1 MNHRVHLSTR
11 MTVEEIDEA
20 NRHRDTYQASHDL
33 SRELGKIAAIEPH
46 SGTIVIADSASEL
59 LAIRG
64 KDAPPALLK
73 RIGSTAFYSK
83 RGRRVCSL
91 N

>member
-20 NRHRDTYQASHDL
+20 NRLWDAYQATHDL
-33 SRELGKIAAIEPH
+33 SSELGRIAAIEPH
-46 SGTIVIADSASEL
+46 SGAIVIADSVGEL

-64 KDAPPALLK
+64 KDALPALLK
-73 RIGSTAFYSK
+73 RIGHATFFQKGGA
-83 RGRRVCSL
+83 R
-91 N
+91 